1 MRFNYFTAFILKL
14 NLIKHHFMYYLPF
27 DIPVNQTSNAF
38 PPFGI
43 LSNQNTRTKIP
54 MNLFLNKT

>member
-43 LSNQNTRTKIP
+43 FIKSKYQNENSNEPIP
-54 MNLFLNKT
+54 